1 MGFVEEK
8 AALQTDL
15 PVLNRRERRL
25 LLSNRGREGPGRE
38 GPGLGPGRRGCGDVP
53 GWGPTACPEGRGKE
67 GVVTAKDTISVI

>member
-25 LLSNRGREGPGRE
+25 LLSNRGREGPG
-38 GPGLGPGRRGCGDVP
+38 LGPGRRGCGDVP
-53 GWGPTACPEGRGKE
+53 GWGPTARPEGRGKE